1 MVGLCFWCLKK
12 LWVPAEVVHV
22 QSPLWQNTQV
32 VPKKHRRWCQ
42 STAVTVQP
50 FLAKSFLIMKERLKW
65 KLQFLFQPADHKAKH
80 RMQKGGHESCNSCP
94 LLKGAGEGLAERH
107 QKAKG
112 NWRSLRGEQ
121 GSMKNPMLFWNT
133 ESKLL
138 FSKIDRCTR
147 EMQES
152 LD

>member
-1 MVGLCFWCLKK
+1 MFWVFKK
-12 LWVPAEVVHV
+12 ALGSCWSCSCSITSLAEHSGRA
-22 QSPLWQNTQV
+22 QETQEMMS
-32 VPKKHRRWCQ
+32 KHGSDCTAFSSEKFSNYERTPQ
-42 STAVTVQP
+42 VKTAVSVSASRPQ
-50 FLAKSFLIMKERLKW
+50 S
-65 KLQFLFQPADHKAKH
+65 KA
-80 RMQKGGHESCNSCP
+80 QDVTESCNSCP